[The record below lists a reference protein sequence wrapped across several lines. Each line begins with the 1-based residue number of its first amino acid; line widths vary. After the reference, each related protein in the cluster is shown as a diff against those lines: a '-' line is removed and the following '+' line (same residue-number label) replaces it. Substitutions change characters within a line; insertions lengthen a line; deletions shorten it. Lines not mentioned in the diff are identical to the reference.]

1 MIEHVRAAFDA
12 DAALRGIRKSGNGGV
27 MVEVLRR
34 IGPAHVGS
42 GRRHAAREWH
52 KEAPGRLVLK
62 EPPDGRVPGER
73 LDPIAVPVC
82 VRCEYEG

>member
-1 MIEHVRAAFDA
+1 MVEHVRAAPNA
-12 DAALRGIRKSGNGGV
+12 GAALGGV
-27 MVEVLRR
+27 RKRGNQKVVEKVLRR